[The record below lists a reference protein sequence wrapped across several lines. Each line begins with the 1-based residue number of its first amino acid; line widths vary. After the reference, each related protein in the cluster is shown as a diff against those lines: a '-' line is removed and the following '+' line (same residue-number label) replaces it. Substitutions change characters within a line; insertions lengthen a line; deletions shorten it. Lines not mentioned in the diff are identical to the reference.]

1 MPACRHIPACRHLP
15 ACMHA
20 GIDACMQGGGPAARA
35 PHASL
40 LGFFA
45 YSKTSVRCVFVC
57 ALLAIATQMAVKV
70 RIYTFQKVV
79 YMYFIHKHGLKM

>member
-1 MPACRHIPACRHLP
+1 MQAHTCMQAPTCMHACRHQRL
-15 ACMHA
+15 HA
-20 GIDACMQGGGPAARA
+20 GGGPAARA